1 MSRYTRYVLILMAV
15 SAVVRALCA
24 ALIEFGNDEVY
35 YRLYAL
41 FPDWSHFD
49 HPGMV
54 GWLTQLFTLNL
65 AWDSEFALRLGSVV
79 IGTVNIW
86 LMYRFG
92 TEAGGD
98 SRIGWLSAL
107 LYVSSVYGSVLCG
120 IFLMPD
126 SPLSLFWMVTLLCFL
141 KAFRDDEDT
150 SGRWMLL
157 AGLACGLAALSKYTA
172 VFLWVGAGLYVIFF
186 DRSWFRRKELYLAA
200 LISAACLLPVL
211 IWNIQNDFLSF
222 TYHSG
227 RTMSQREIHLSL
239 FFTELAGECFYNN
252 PVLFLLIIVSV
263 VLYFRRRLDV
273 DRRTVSWMLLTALP
287 MILIFWVWSCQK
299 NTLPQWAGQRSVLP
313 HWSGLAYVTLIPL
326 AAAAAQKLDIKR
338 KVNRWVAAAVGF
350 AALLLP
356 LAVLEIRTGV
366 LPLDRHTEYNDMGR
380 DDFTLDMY
388 GWDQLS
394 LEFSEVRDV
403 SVGKGL
409 ASEDD
414 PIFSYRWFP
423 AANIDYYV
431 ASPLGMDL
439 LCIGPMYDI
448 HKYWWINRER
458 GGLEDGM
465 DGWFITSSRDFRDPA
480 SMPFGA
486 VSGCD
491 TVKVMRCGRHVY
503 NFYIYRVENLQ
514 LDKIEQ

>member
-141 KAFRDDEDT
+141 KAFRGDEDT

-157 AGLACGLAALSKYTA
+157 AGLACGLAGVSEYTV
-172 VFLWVGAGLYVIFF
+172 VFLWVGA
-186 DRSWFRRKELYLAA
+186 
-200 LISAACLLPVL
+200 
-211 IWNIQNDFLSF
+211 
-222 TYHSG
+222 
-227 RTMSQREIHLSL
+227 
-239 FFTELAGECFYNN
+239 
-252 PVLFLLIIVSV
+252 
-263 VLYFRRRLDV
+263 
-273 DRRTVSWMLLTALP
+273 
-287 MILIFWVWSCQK
+287 
-299 NTLPQWAGQRSVLP
+299 
-313 HWSGLAYVTLIPL
+313 
-326 AAAAAQKLDIKR
+326 
-338 KVNRWVAAAVGF
+338 
-350 AALLLP
+350 
-356 LAVLEIRTGV
+356 
-366 LPLDRHTEYNDMGR
+366 
-380 DDFTLDMY
+380 
-388 GWDQLS
+388 
-394 LEFSEVRDV
+394 
-403 SVGKGL
+403 
-409 ASEDD
+409 
-414 PIFSYRWFP
+414 
-423 AANIDYYV
+423 
-431 ASPLGMDL
+431 
-439 LCIGPMYDI
+439 
-448 HKYWWINRER
+448 
-458 GGLEDGM
+458 
-465 DGWFITSSRDFRDPA
+465 
-480 SMPFGA
+480 
-486 VSGCD
+486 
-491 TVKVMRCGRHVY
+491 
-503 NFYIYRVENLQ
+503 
-514 LDKIEQ
+514 